1 MVSNAVEAIVNPA
14 KKTVKEERRYTE
26 KQDYGKKPAYLGQVQ
41 NQIQEEKDI
50 LQEYLEV
57 ERAENEIVTEPLP
70 EEDRLALIKKLKRKW
85 GFLNKQ
91 FQKIID
97 TSSANKRRLKEN
109 LEAQLF
115 ALEKDIKVLS
125 RGAVKILEA

>member
-1 MVSNAVEAIVNPA
+1 MNPA
-14 KKTVKEERRYTE
+14 KKPLAEERRYVDKE
-26 KQDYGKKPAYLGQVQ
+26 DYGKKPGYLDVVQ

-57 ERAENEIVTEPLP
+57 ERAENEVITEPMP
-70 EEDRLALIKKLKRKW
+70 EEDRLELIKKLKRKW
-85 GFLNKQ
+85 GYLNRQ

-109 LEAQLF
+109 LESQLA

-125 RGAVKILEA
+125 RGAIKILEA